1 VRILIGIITIL
12 AGLPAL
18 GGIYLLYKWSNPPT
32 GVLIVIVNAVLFRGF
47 CGTIGGGLLL
57 LRRKWGYYLTALSWL
72 YMITVSFMTVIKLY
86 RSDMIFDAGLI
97 SQNLST
103 VGEPLAWSAAKIIL
117 GIPIIYYVAGI
128 LFKRRLA
135 DGNTGQY
142 R

>member
-1 VRILIGIITIL
+1 MKVFIGIITIL

-32 GVLIVIVNAVLFRGF
+32 GAVVVIVNAVLLRGF
-47 CGTIGGGLLL
+47 CGTIGGVLLL

-86 RSDMIFDAGLI
+86 GSGMIFDPGFF

-103 VGEPLAWSAAKIIL
+103 VGEPLAWSAAKLIL
-117 GIPIIYYVAGI
+117 GIPIIYYIARVI
-128 LFKRRLA
+128 FKRRLA
-135 DGNTGQY
+135 VRNSGQS